1 MSMRSE
7 FIVFFIMICF
17 LKESVVMLECFL
29 LFTQNNT
36 SEIFSLVYSARCL
49 MDILTDN
56 MIISGGL
63 FCEGLCLQFL
73 LWSSVNFVDE

>member
-1 MSMRSE
+1 MRSE

-29 LFTQNNT
+29 LLTQNNT
-36 SEIFSLVYSARCL
+36 SEIFSLVYSTRCL
-49 MDILTDN
+49 MDSITDN

-63 FCEGLCLQFL
+63 FCEGLCLQF
-73 LWSSVNFVDE
+73 